1 MQHNLSKLAQS
12 IAYNSIY
19 KYDFICFMSETYLD
33 YATPDSFLELEGSRI
48 IPILSKEVEF
58 AFTTRSYPL
67 FEL

>member
-1 MQHNLSKLAQS
+1 
-12 IAYNSIY
+12 
-19 KYDFICFMSETYLD
+19 MSETYLD